1 MSGERR
7 KSNWVIWVVVI
18 LVIALLAVFA
28 VPGIISMIRADNS
41 SNRRSSAGD
50 ITEAPALQSAST
62 GTGGARG
69 SYETVTRGNLQVTV
83 YGSGSL
89 SPQKTHSVYN
99 DSEGKIES
107 ILVEAGDTV
116 QEGDIL
122 VRLSSSDIE
131 SNIKTYEKN
140 LFTAQVELS
149 NVRDTGSDYYV
160 YAPSAGTLKQILC
173 EEGDDVAS
181 IMKQYGYLAIIS
193 RDDKMRIEF
202 EPEVDHSFEIGD
214 RVSVWI
220 DTLEVQGIVEQTVG
234 LGSGIAVTIPDD
246 SYEIGREVLITTIQG
261 TRLGSG
267 TLEINMPVPITA
279 IGGTVDTVYYE
290 EGESVG
296 SGSKLFYT
304 TGRLPSSDLQ
314 SALLSYEEARTALD
328 NEKEKQD
335 NLIIRAPIDGVVTSV
350 NTSEG
355 VRLEESTSLVTLQSA
370 TLFQVKA
377 TVDELDIVNVKVG
390 QTVQVEI
397 DAYDGEQFTG
407 TVSRISGVGVVSGGV
422 ATYEVTV
429 QMDEDPRLKDGMT
442 ASIEIVVADK
452 QNVLLVPVE
461 AIATSDGQK
470 YVTLSNGLSTTVTT
484 GASNDDYVEIISG
497 VSEGDSVLI
506 TRDGSDSSDIA
517 MPGRG
522 GMPGSGIPGGGMPGG
537 MGGNRGGGM
546 PGIF

>member
-1 MSGERR
+1 MKGQKR
-7 KSNWVIWVVVI
+7 KSHWVIWVVVI
-18 LVIALLAVFA
+18 LCIALLAVFI
-28 VPGIISMIRADNS
+28 VPGIISMIQASNS

-50 ITEAPALQSAST
+50 VSPVPAVPNASNSAS
-62 GTGGARG
+62 GTRG
-69 SYETVTRGNLQVTV
+69 SYETVTRGSLQVTV

-116 QEGDIL
+116 QEGDVL

-173 EEGDDVAS
+173 DEDDDVAS

-202 EPEVDHSFEIGD
+202 EPEVEQSFEIGD

-220 DTLEVQGIVEQTVG
+220 DTLEVMGIVEQTVG

-246 SYEIGREVLITTIQG
+246 DYEIGREVLITTIQG
-261 TRLGSG
+261 TRLGTG
-267 TLEINMPVPITA
+267 TLRINMPVPITA

-377 TVDELDIVNVKVG
+377 TVDELDIVNVEAG

-397 DAYDGEQFTG
+397 DAYDGELFTG

-429 QMDEDPRLKDGMT
+429 LMDEDPRLKDGMT

-461 AIATSDGQK
+461 AIATSGGQK

-506 TRDGSDSSDIA
+506 TRDGSDSSDTA
-517 MPGRG
+517 MPP
-522 GMPGSGIPGGGMPGG
+522 GMPGSGMPGG

>member
-202 EPEVDHSFEIGD
+202 GD

-517 MPGRG
+517 MPGS
-522 GMPGSGIPGGGMPGG
+522 GMPGVGMPGGGIPGG